1 MLVLSTQTILLMCA
15 IGIVAS
21 ATALTFL
28 WMANRDIK
36 ATAFWAVGPWLLV
49 VNFGLFAAQ
58 NSLPYFFK
66 HIASNFCGQ
75 LSLIM
80 MLVGLYYAVNRRPP
94 LRILAVYL
102 GAFVVLL
109 SYFTYGD
116 DAYSSRLKL
125 AVLMIFLTSVWIV
138 AILVEHRRNRFEVS
152 GALVVLGL
160 GCLNTAGIF
169 RVSAPISQNASSILN
184 DTSIYIQLFFIT
196 IMVAQLI
203 FNFGFAIMVG
213 ELHNFAN
220 KQSRQALLNSNYEL
234 GIAKKKAEEASR
246 HKSEFLANMSHE
258 IRTPMNG
265 VIGMLDLVEKEGL
278 TEVQRNYILTAKS
291 SADAL
296 MVVIND
302 ILDFS
307 KIEAGRL
314 EIDKVEF
321 DVIEQSAAL
330 VKTHAHAAHEKQ
342 LELLLETQS
351 VQNRIVVGDPIRFK
365 QVLGNLV
372 GNALKFTHHGE
383 VVVTIS
389 TIGEGGKVRLIGEVR
404 DTGIGIEESKQ
415 AKLFDSFSQ
424 VDATTTRRFGGTGLG
439 LAIVKTLSTLMG
451 GKVSLKSELGVGSTF
466 GFDMLLGD
474 VAKQKHQLHNIF
486 GCTLIVES
494 HEASARVLKNLFEC
508 YSTQVDIKDSFR
520 SAQTHLFEN
529 DVDLIVVS
537 RNINGRKTDNW
548 FKKWQLQS
556 GTQAIILTM
565 LHDKEN
571 SEHFKNLGYSG
582 KYTKPFTQN
591 DIEKFIEVR
600 QSAIQGKDN
609 DVPLEEHRFAG
620 QYVLLVEDNPVNQ
633 LVAKKM
639 LDSLGLKTEL
649 ASNGKEALA
658 LLEGESTGYVFELI
672 LMDCQMPEMDG
683 FEATKRVRQG
693 EAGDAYLEV
702 PILALT
708 ANAMKGDKEACL
720 KAGMDDYIT
729 KPIQLESLI
738 SALSRYLS
746 FAEV

>member
-36 ATAFWAVGPWLLV
+36 ATAYWAVGPWLLV
-49 VNFGLFAAQ
+49 INFGLFAAQ
-58 NSLPYFFK
+58 NAIPYFFK

-80 MLVGLYYAVNRRPP
+80 MLVGLYHAVNRRPP
-94 LRILAVYL
+94 LRILAFYL
-102 GAFVVLL
+102 GIFVLLL
-109 SYFTYGD
+109 SYFTYVD
-116 DAYSSRLKL
+116 ESYASRLKL
-125 AVLMIFLTSVWIV
+125 AVLTIFLTSVWIV
-138 AILVEHRRNRFEVS
+138 SILVEHRRNRFEVS

-169 RVSAPISQNASSILN
+169 RISAPISQNASSILN

-220 KQSRQALLNSNYEL
+220 KQARQALLNSNYEL

-278 TEVQRNYILTAKS
+278 TEVQLNYVLTAKS

-314 EIDKVEF
+314 EIEKVAF
-321 DVIEQSAAL
+321 DVIEQSTAL

-342 LELLLETQS
+342 LELLLETHA
-351 VQNRIVVGDPIRFK
+351 VQTRKVIGDPIRFK

-372 GNALKFTHHGE
+372 GNALKFTQSGE
-383 VVVTIS
+383 VVVSIS
-389 TIGEGGKVRLIGEVR
+389 TIAEADKVRLIGEVR
-404 DTGIGIEESKQ
+404 DTGIGIEEDKQ

-439 LAIVKTLSTLMG
+439 LAIVKTLSMLMG
-451 GKVSLKSELGVGSTF
+451 GKVSLKSELGIGSTF
-466 GFDMLLGD
+466 GFDMLLGNGSC
-474 VAKQKHQLHNIF
+474 QGQSIHTIF
-486 GCTLIVES
+486 RCTLIVES
-494 HEASARVLKNLFEC
+494 HDASARALKNLFER

-520 SAQTHLFEN
+520 NAQTHLFEN

-548 FKKWQLQS
+548 FKKWQVQP

-571 SEHFKNLGYSG
+571 SEYFKNRGYLG
-582 KYTKPFTQN
+582 KYTKPFTQH
-591 DIEKFIEVR
+591 DIEKFIEMR
-600 QSAIQGKDN
+600 QSVLQGRTSERTVEDHK
-609 DVPLEEHRFAG
+609 FAG
-620 QYVLLVEDNPVNQ
+620 QSVLLVEDNPVNQ

-639 LDSLGLKTEL
+639 LDSLGLRAEL
-649 ASNGKEALA
+649 AGNGREAIK
-658 LLEGESTGYVFELI
+658 LLTDNAAEQGFELV

-683 FEATKRVRQG
+683 FEATKRIRKG

-708 ANAMKGDKEACL
+708 ANAMKGDKEACIQ
-720 KAGMDDYIT
+720 AGMDDYIT
-729 KPIQLESLI
+729 KPIQLESLVN
-738 SALSRYLS
+738 ALSRYLS
-746 FAEV
+746 FAEA

>member
-15 IGIVAS
+15 VGIVAS

-36 ATAFWAVGPWLLV
+36 ATVFWAVGPWLLV
-49 VNFGLFAAQ
+49 ANFGLFAAQ
-58 NSLPYFFK
+58 QSLPYFFK

-80 MLVGLYYAVNRRPP
+80 MLVGLYYAVDRRPP
-94 LRILAVYL
+94 WRVFTGYL
-102 GAFVVLL
+102 VAFLILL
-109 SYFTYGD
+109 SLFTYWHD
-116 DAYSSRLKL
+116 SYNYRLKL
-125 AVLMIFLTSVWIV
+125 AVSMIFITSAWIV

-169 RVSAPISQNASSILN
+169 RVSAPVSQNASSIL
-184 DTSIYIQLFFIT
+184 DDSSIYIQLFFIT

-220 KQSRQALLNSNYEL
+220 KQARQALLNSNYEL

-278 TEVQRNYILTAKS
+278 TEVQLNYVLTAKS

-314 EIDKVEF
+314 EIEKVEF
-321 DVIEQSAAL
+321 DVIEQCAAL
-330 VKTHAHAAHEKQ
+330 IKTHAHAAHDKH
-342 LELLLETQS
+342 LELLLETHL
-351 VQNRIVVGDPIRFK
+351 VDNRMVVGDPIRFK

-372 GNALKFTHHGE
+372 GNALKFTHSGE
-383 VVVTIS
+383 VVVAIETVC
-389 TIGEGGKVRLIGEVR
+389 EGDKIRLSGVVR
-404 DTGIGIEESKQ
+404 DTGIGIEDDKQ

-439 LAIVKTLSTLMG
+439 LAIVKTLSILMG
-451 GKVSLKSELGVGSTF
+451 GKVSLQSNLGKGSTF
-466 GFDMLLGD
+466 SFDILLSKGD
-474 VAKQKHQLHNIF
+474 KAAPPRRSAF
-486 GCTLIVES
+486 GCVLIVE
-494 HEASARVLKNLFEC
+494 EQAASARTLKHLFEC
-508 YSTQVDIKDSFR
+508 YSTQVDVKNSFR

-537 RNINGRKTDNW
+537 RHVSGRKTDNW
-548 FKKWQLQS
+548 FKKWELQP
-556 GTQAIILTM
+556 TTKAIILTM
-565 LHDKEN
+565 LNDKDN
-571 SEHFKNLGYSG
+571 SEHFKKLGYSG
-582 KYTKPFTQN
+582 KYTKPFTQH
-591 DIEKFIEVR
+591 DLEKLIESR
-600 QSAIQGKDN
+600 QSKLHNSENDN
-609 DVPLEEHRFAG
+609 PCDENRFAG
-620 QYVLLVEDNPVNQ
+620 QRVLLVEDNPVNQ

-639 LDSLGLKTEL
+639 LDSLGLQPEL
-649 ASNGKEALA
+649 ASNGKEAIQILA
-658 LLEGESTGYVFELI
+658 AHGGENSFALV

-683 FEATKRVRQG
+683 FEATKRIRRGLGG
-693 EAGDAYLEV
+693 ESYLDI

-720 KAGMDDYIT
+720 EAGMDDYIT
-729 KPIQLESLI
+729 KPIQLESLV
-738 SALSRYLS
+738 SALSKYLS